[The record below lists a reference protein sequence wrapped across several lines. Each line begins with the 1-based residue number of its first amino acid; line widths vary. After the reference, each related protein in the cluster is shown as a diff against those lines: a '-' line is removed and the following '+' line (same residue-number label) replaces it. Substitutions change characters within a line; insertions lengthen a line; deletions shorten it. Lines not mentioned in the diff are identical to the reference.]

1 MIENIRNIIITLWLK
16 ALPVNPPERQA
27 DNNIVSIWQGSD
39 SKINTWRF
47 LQIDR
52 ITQEIKEKIIRK

>member
-16 ALPVNPPERQA
+16 ALPVNPPERQP